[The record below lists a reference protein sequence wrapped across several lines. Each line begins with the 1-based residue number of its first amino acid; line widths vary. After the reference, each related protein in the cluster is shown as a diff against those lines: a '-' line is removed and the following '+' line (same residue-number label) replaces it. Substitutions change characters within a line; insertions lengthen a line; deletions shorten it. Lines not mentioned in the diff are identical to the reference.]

1 MTKEFFQTLE
11 SKLNLQFGYF
21 LRCDDT
27 SAPSE
32 IKCDMYF
39 EMWEEDRLMSVLN
52 ICEEFNL
59 NYDFGFQ
66 EWDEETQCVYET
78 PYVANNHRNRYTYS
92 VFVKK

>member
-1 MTKEFFQTLE
+1 MTMTKEFFQTLE
-11 SKLNLQFGYF
+11 SKLDLKFGYY
-21 LRCDDT
+21 
-27 SAPSE
+27 
-32 IKCDMYF
+32 IKCDDRAKPPQVETDMYF
-39 EMWEEDRLMSVLN
+39 YMWEEDRLRYVLN

-92 VFVKK
+92 VLK